1 MNPEFLVP
9 LIPIVAIIAV
19 AAVKV
24 ARLRATR
31 PESPSIDVTARFE
44 ANRQEASLVVRS
56 HSRGLFLKRW
66 CYLTPYR
73 GLTFF
78 TLSPEALPL
87 PGKAE
92 VIEARAIW
100 IP

>member
-19 AAVKV
+19 AAVKI

-44 ANRQEASLVVRS
+44 ALERVVQELQQE
-56 HSRGLFLKRW
+56 
-66 CYLTPYR
+66 
-73 GLTFF
+73 
-78 TLSPEALPL
+78 LSETQERLDFAERLL
-87 PGKAE
+87 SKARE
-92 VIEARAIW
+92 ERRIGN
-100 IP
+100 

>member
-1 MNPEFLVP
+1 MSGPNNRKEPDVRRRRRISGLDEEGHMNPEFLVP

-31 PESPSIDVTARFE
+31 PESPSIDITARFE

-73 GLTFF
+73 GL
-78 TLSPEALPL
+78 
-87 PGKAE
+87 
-92 VIEARAIW
+92 
-100 IP
+100 

>member
-1 MNPEFLVP
+1 MAEAAALH
-9 LIPIVAIIAV
+9 AAAV
-19 AAVKV
+19 ARAIKASGTLV
-24 ARLRATR
+24 RLEPAEFSR
-31 PESPSIDVTARFE
+31 IL
-44 ANRQEASLVVRS
+44 NRQDMPLVVRS
-56 HSRGLFLKRW
+56 YSRGLFLKRW

-78 TLSPEALPL
+78 TLCPEALPL

-92 VIEARAIW
+92 IIDAKAIW

>member
-1 MNPEFLVP
+1 MAEAAALH
-9 LIPIVAIIAV
+9 AAAV
-19 AAVKV
+19 ARAIKASGTLV
-24 ARLRATR
+24 RLEPADFSR
-31 PESPSIDVTARFE
+31 IL
-44 ANRQEASLVVRS
+44 NRQEAPLVVRS
-56 HSRGLFLKRW
+56 HSRGLFVKRW

-78 TLSPEALPL
+78 TLSPEVLPL

-92 VIEARAIW
+92 IIDARAIW

>member
-1 MNPEFLVP
+1 MAE
-9 LIPIVAIIAV
+9 AAAAAV
-19 AAVKV
+19 ARAIKASGTLV
-24 ARLRATR
+24 RLDPAEFSR
-31 PESPSIDVTARFE
+31 IL
-44 ANRQEASLVVRS
+44 NRQEMPLVVRS

-73 GLTFF
+73 GLAFF

-92 VIEARAIW
+92 IIDAKAIW